1 MSKILVTGG
10 AGYIGSHTVLSLL
23 KGGFD
28 VVVIDDLSNSSR
40 ESLTRVEVLAQRK
53 VEFIHAS
60 LLDYDK
66 LCTAFRLHQFDSVIH
81 FAGLKAVGESIEKPL
96 EYYYTNLVSTLNL
109 CKCMLTF
116 NVNKLVFSSS
126 ATVYGQDASLPYTE
140 DLSLGR
146 AASPYGQ
153 TKVMIEQILQDI
165 VAAKTGLQVASLRYF
180 NPIGADSSGQIGEDP
195 LGIPNNLMPFIA
207 QVAVGKRDK
216 LAIFGGDYPTKDGTC
231 ERDYIHVS
239 DLACGHIQALK
250 WLGGQSHSLYEAFNL
265 GTGTPYSVLEIVQA
279 FVRHTGVD
287 INFDIVKRRDGDLAA
302 FWADSSKAK
311 DILGWQCEYTLEDMM
326 KDTWRWQT
334 NNPRGYQNKN
344 LA

>member
-1 MSKILVTGG
+1 MKKVLVTGG
-10 AGYIGSHTVLSLL
+10 AGYVGSHTVLSLL
-23 KGGFD
+23 KDGFD

-40 ESLTRVEVLAQRK
+40 ESLTRVEALSKRK

-60 LLDYDK
+60 LLDNDK
-66 LCTAFRLHQFDSVIH
+66 LSATFSEHKFDSVIH

-109 CKCMLTF
+109 CQCMLKY

-126 ATVYGQDASLPYTE
+126 ATVYGQGASVPYTE
-140 DLSLGR
+140 SLPLGR

-153 TKVMIEQILQDI
+153 TKVMIEQILQEI
-165 VAAKTGLQVASLRYF
+165 VASNTGLQVASLRYF
-180 NPIGADSSGQIGEDP
+180 NPIGADISGQIGEDP

-216 LAIFGGDYPTKDGTC
+216 LAIFGGDYPTEDGTC

-239 DLACGHIQALK
+239 DLANGHIKALK
-250 WLGGQSHSLYEAFNL
+250 WLGEQHHSLYEAFNL
-265 GTGTPYSVLEIVQA
+265 GTGTPYSVLGIVKA
-279 FVRHTGVD
+279 FIEYTGVD

-302 FWADSSKAK
+302 FWADSSKAQGV
-311 DILGWQCEYTLEDMM
+311 LGWQCKYTLADMM
-326 KDTWRWQT
+326 KDTWRWQS
-334 NNPRGYQNKN
+334 NNPNGYLN
-344 LA
+344 A

>member
-1 MSKILVTGG
+1 MKKVLVTGG

-23 KGGFD
+23 KDGYN

-40 ESLTRVEVLAQRK
+40 ESLTRVEALAQRK

-66 LCTAFRLHQFDSVIH
+66 LCAAFTTHQFDSVIH

-109 CKCMLTF
+109 CQCMLKF
-116 NVNKLVFSSS
+116 SVNKLVFSSS
-126 ATVYGQDASLPYTE
+126 ATVYGQGASVPYTE
-140 DLSLGR
+140 DLPLGR

-153 TKVMIEQILQDI
+153 TKVMIEQILQEI
-165 VAAKTGLQVASLRYF
+165 VASKTGLQVASLRYF
-180 NPIGADSSGQIGEDP
+180 NPIGADISGQIGEDP

-207 QVAVGKRDK
+207 QVAVGKREK

-239 DLACGHIQALK
+239 DLAHGHIKALK
-250 WLGGQSHSLYEAFNL
+250 WLKDQSHSLYEAFNL
-265 GTGTPYSVLEIVQA
+265 GTGTPYSVLQIVNA
-279 FVRHTGVD
+279 FVRHTG
-287 INFDIVKRRDGDLAA
+287 INIDFDIVKRREGDLAA
-302 FWADSSKAK
+302 FWADSSKAEK
-311 DILGWQCEYTLEDMM
+311 ILDWQCTFTLEDMM
-326 KDTWRWQT
+326 IDTWRWQS
-334 NNPRGYQNKN
+334 NNPTGYIDS
-344 LA
+344 